1 MGKRKRKKATGGLV
15 DIIIAS
21 VQRWTGGGLV
31 QPRLPQKEGQV
42 TLPQQEG
49 QVMQCNSCNIMRG
62 TRQIPRLIVVTAAK
76 RDPTRD
82 TLAATLAAVLLAPA
96 AARLVSLLR
105 NDPVLVG
112 YGELQ
117 RLIKLGSAR

>member
-1 MGKRKRKKATGGLV
+1 MGKRKRKKATDGLV

-21 VQRWTGGGLV
+21 VQWTGGGLV
-31 QPRLPQKEGQV
+31 QTTLPQKEGQV
-42 TLPQQEG
+42 TQPQQEG

-62 TRQIPRLIVVTAAK
+62 TRQIPRIIVVSAAK

-96 AARLVSLLR
+96 AASQLTQ
-105 NDPVLVG
+105 
-112 YGELQ
+112 E
-117 RLIKLGSAR
+117 